1 MSDSDSEW
9 VPVQKVRNYELVMAQ
24 LEDQLLSGRL
34 KSGDHLPSER
44 VLASR
49 LGISRPSLREVLR
62 VLEALGIVEVK
73 LGGGPASGT
82 VIRDQPG
89 SAYGRLMR
97 MELAMGHFS
106 RNDILLSRLA
116 LEEWSFLHA
125 ARSANAEDI
134 EELSALVTQMDD
146 AEISIERYME
156 IDSDFHALVA
166 DIAGNKLN
174 AHILR
179 SFRNAIHLHM
189 ISQYEKL
196 DDWRTEQRRL
206 NEEHRAMLSAIEN
219 RDAELARSLIH
230 ASITNFYIVDLPYAR
245 EDEK

>member
-1 MSDSDSEW
+1 ME
-9 VPVQKVRNYELVMAQ
+9 Q
-24 LEDQLLSGRL
+24 LEEQLLSGRL
-34 KSGDHLPSER
+34 KPGDQLPSER

-125 ARSANAEDI
+125 AQSASSEDI
-134 EELSALVTQMDD
+134 EELSSLVQQMSDP
-146 AEISIERYME
+146 EISIDRYME

-166 DIAGNKLN
+166 DMAGNTLN

-179 SFRNAIHLHM
+179 SLRNAIHLYM
-189 ISQYEKL
+189 VSQYEML
-196 DDWRTEQRRL
+196 EDWRIEQRRL
-206 NEEHRAMLSAIEN
+206 NKEHRAMLTAIEDGDG
-219 RDAELARSLIH
+219 RLARDLIH
-230 ASITNFYIVDLPYAR
+230 KSITNFYDVDLPSMR
-245 EDEK
+245 EDAE